1 MSRIISTREIVT
13 NVHELVLEAPEVA
26 AKAQAGQFAVVI
38 PDEKGERIP
47 ISLADWDAKAGTV
60 SLFFLEVGVSSM
72 KLARKKPGETVE
84 LMAPLGKPATIQKF
98 GTVFVGGGCYG
109 TGAVFPIVKAL
120 KEAGNTVITAIE
132 GRTRSLLYNRE
143 RLGMFSDEL
152 HLATSDGSLGTRGKA
167 KTVMKELLD
176 GGRHLDAAYFMG
188 CTFMMMLSA
197 KEAASRGVRSF
208 VYLNPLMVD
217 ATGMCGVCRVKVG
230 GQMRFGC
237 VDGPEF
243 PGENIDWEEL
253 FSRNSQY
260 VPQQTLAYH
269 KCRSGIFEG
278 GA

>member
-1 MSRIISTREIVT
+1 MSRIISIKEIVR

-26 AKAQAGQFAVVI
+26 AKAQAGQFAIII

-47 ISLADWDAKAGTV
+47 ISLADWDAAAGTV
-60 SLFFLEVGVSSM
+60 TLFFLEVGVSSM
-72 KLARKKPGETVE
+72 KLSRKKPGETVD
-84 LMAPLGKPATIQKF
+84 LMAPLGKPATIQNF

-109 TGAVFPIVKAL
+109 TGAVYPIVKAL

-132 GRTRSLLYNRE
+132 GRNETLLYNRE
-143 RLGMFSDEL
+143 RLGKFSDEL
-152 HLATSDGSLGTRGKA
+152 LLATSDGSLGTKGKA
-167 KTVMKELLD
+167 KTIMRNMLD
-176 GGRHLDAAYFMG
+176 QGRKIDAAYFMG

-197 KEAASRGVRSF
+197 QEARAHGVKSF

-230 GQMRFGC
+230 GQMKFGC

-243 PGENIDWEEL
+243 PGEMVDWEEL
-253 FSRNSQY
+253 FSRNGQY

-269 KCRSGIFEG
+269 RCRSGIFEG